1 MIHQIVSSK
10 ISLKIKGYIKRN
22 YGLPFLLVFL
32 ILLMG
37 ASVFI
42 STGLSYMANSIT
54 VYAFYALII
63 GVALQLV
70 SFLKYKKTN
79 ETEAD

>member
-1 MIHQIVSSK
+1 
-10 ISLKIKGYIKRN
+10 
-22 YGLPFLLVFL
+22 
-32 ILLMG
+32 
-37 ASVFI
+37 
-42 STGLSYMANSIT
+42 MANSIT